1 MEPAAVEKQTGEGG
15 AGPGHP
21 SISLW
26 VEEQCRTEKLSL
38 RKAAAKIGVSHNT
51 IASII
56 NGERPSPGTIA
67 KLARGFAG
75 NGQHQG
81 DALEDLLLCL
91 AGYRRERA
99 AGEVNEP
106 LARLLDK
113 VTDFTPEELDVM
125 GQFADFIARVGVTAW
140 RK

>member
-1 MEPAAVEKQTGEGG
+1 MEQAIVEKQTRDGSDGS
-15 AGPGHP
+15 GHP

-26 VEEQCRTEKLSL
+26 VEEQCRAEQLSL

-56 NGERPSPGTIA
+56 NGERPSPDTLT
-67 KLARGFAG
+67 KLARAFSG
-75 NGQHQG
+75 NGLHQR
-81 DALEDLLLCL
+81 DALEDLLFCL
-91 AGYRRERA
+91 AGYRSERA

-113 VTDFTPEELDVM
+113 VEDFTPEELDVM